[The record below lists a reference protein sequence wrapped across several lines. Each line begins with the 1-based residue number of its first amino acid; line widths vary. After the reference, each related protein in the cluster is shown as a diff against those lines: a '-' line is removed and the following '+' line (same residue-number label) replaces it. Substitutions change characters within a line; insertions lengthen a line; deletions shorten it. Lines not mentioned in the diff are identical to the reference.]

1 MSKNKDKIRNEEIN
15 EDIRKE
21 TENET
26 SQNEGVDEINEL
38 EEAESLPKEDQLEEE
53 VTSLKDKY
61 TRLFAEFD
69 NYKKRTA
76 KEKVDL
82 LQSAGKDVITKLLP
96 VLDDLD
102 RAMAAMGEDE
112 GSSSVREG
120 VELIHAKLY
129 RFLEQ
134 EGVKAMDA
142 LGKAFD
148 PDFHEAITTIP
159 ALSDDLKDKIVDVIE
174 KGYFL
179 NGKVLR
185 YAKVVIGK

>member
-159 ALSDDLKDKIVDVIE
+159 APSDDLKDKIVDVIE

>member
-1 MSKNKDKIRNEEIN
+1 MSKNKDKNRNEETK

-21 TENET
+21 VENET
-26 SQNEGVDEINEL
+26 SQNGDVDEMNEL
-38 EEAESLPKEDQLEEE
+38 EGEESLSEEDRLKEE

-82 LQSAGKDVITKLLP
+82 MQSAGKDVITKLLP

-142 LGKAFD
+142 MGETFD
-148 PDFHEAITTIP
+148 PDFHEAITTIQAP
-159 ALSDDLKDKIVDVIE
+159 SEDLKDKVVDVIE

>member
-1 MSKNKDKIRNEEIN
+1 MSKNKDKNRNEETN

-21 TENET
+21 VENET
-26 SQNEGVDEINEL
+26 SQNGDVDEMNEL
-38 EEAESLPKEDQLEEE
+38 EGAESLPEEDRLEEE

-76 KEKVDL
+76 KERVDL
-82 LQSAGKDVITKLLP
+82 MQSAGKDVITKLLP

-142 LGKAFD
+142 MGETFD

-159 ALSDDLKDKIVDVIE
+159 APSEDLKDKIVDVIE

>member
-1 MSKNKDKIRNEEIN
+1 MSKNKDKNRNEETN

-21 TENET
+21 VENET
-26 SQNEGVDEINEL
+26 FQNEDVDEINES
-38 EEAESLPKEDQLEEE
+38 EGAESLPEEDRLEEE
-53 VTSLKDKY
+53 VSSLKDKY

-76 KEKVDL
+76 KERVDL
-82 LQSAGKDVITKLLP
+82 MQSAGKDVITKLLP

-142 LGKAFD
+142 MGETFD

-159 ALSDDLKDKIVDVIE
+159 APSEDLKDKIVDVIE